1 MERRGGTIMERQWK
15 LNEDMHKSDCVFDP
29 ITFEDII
36 LAVHHNA
43 QTPNAKSV
51 EEAVKDILEIRM
63 QDFEY
68 IVANNINEIIAE
80 AKKGRN

>member
-1 MERRGGTIMERQWK
+1 MIERQWK
-15 LNEDMHKSDCVFDP
+15 LNEDMHKSDCIFDP

-36 LAVHHNA
+36 LAAHCNEKILNENA
-43 QTPNAKSV
+43 IKRVAR
-51 EEAVKDILEIRM
+51 EILESRL

-68 IVANNINEIIAE
+68 LIDNNINEIIAE

>member
-1 MERRGGTIMERQWK
+1 MERQWK

-36 LAVHHNA
+36 LAVHHNS
-43 QTPNAKSV
+43 QTPNAKAV
-51 EEAVKDILEIRM
+51 KQAVKDILEIRM

>member
-1 MERRGGTIMERQWK
+1 MIEKQWK
-15 LNEDMHKSDCVFDP
+15 LNEDMHKSDCIFDP

-36 LAVHHNA
+36 LAAHCNERVLDKNA
-43 QTPNAKSV
+43 IKRVAR
-51 EEAVKDILEIRM
+51 EILESRL

-68 IVANNINEIIAE
+68 LIENNINEIIAE

>member
-1 MERRGGTIMERQWK
+1 MAERKCK
-15 LNEDMHKSDCVFDP
+15 LNEDMHKSDCIFDP

-36 LAVHHNA
+36 TMVHHNA
-43 QTPNAKSV
+43 RTINAN
-51 EEAVKDILEIRM
+51 AVKEAAKEILESRL

-68 IVANNINEIIAE
+68 LIENNINEIIAE